1 MVVVSGPGSFLGS
14 IAPHEG
20 DKRPARDL
28 HVVADHDHRE
38 AQRLGFTSVVLPEKN
53 LQQLQKETKITGIKL
68 YGAGNLTEALR
79 YAMPKE

>member
-1 MVVVSGPGSFLGS
+1 MSQAEVR
-14 IAPHEG
+14 I
-20 DKRPARDL
+20 
-28 HVVADHDHRE
+28 RE